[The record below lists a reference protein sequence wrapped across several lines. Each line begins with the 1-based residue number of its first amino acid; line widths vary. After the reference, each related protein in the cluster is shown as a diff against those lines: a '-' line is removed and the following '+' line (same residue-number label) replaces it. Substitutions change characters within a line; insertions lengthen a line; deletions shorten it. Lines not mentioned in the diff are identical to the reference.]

1 MILESF
7 ILIKCGGILSFILI
21 KCADVVV
28 LVRVSVAAVAAG
40 CGSAGAAWTQGL
52 MSTAAQVRARLGILR
67 SVQDAGRAVTMQ
79 SSSEEKIRLFRA
91 MFCGREDVFISTA
104 YYKIGG
110 GWKYRI
116 ARTLTRPPWRFRSTD
131 LDDSV
136 YRLGVPRSTDLGFSV
151 DRPGDFG
158 GPTLPIG
165 LTDFADSVD
174 RVYQPP
180 GGLPIPR

>member
-1 MILESF
+1 MRKRWSGLDSRF
-7 ILIKCGGILSFILI
+7 DVNDCASAHPFGILQS
-21 KCADVVV
+21 
-28 LVRVSVAAVAAG
+28 
-40 CGSAGAAWTQGL
+40 
-52 MSTAAQVRARLGILR
+52 M
-67 SVQDAGRAVTMQ
+67 QDAGRAVTMQ

-110 GWKYRI
+110 GWKYRK
-116 ARTLTRPPWRFRSTD
+116 ARPLTRPPWRFRSTD

-158 GPTLPIG
+158 GPTAALRS
-165 LTDFADSVD
+165 TDMANSVY
-174 RVYQPP
+174 RLCLPP
-180 GGLPIPR
+180 GEPSIPAKGRVNTSVWSLQ